1 VLAPLIY
8 VNSDGNRLGRPV
20 LAIQQLE
27 AAGYKMVN
35 DAISAVNVIYAS
47 VYELFSR
54 MKQTGS
60 TGLDVA
66 TSIKTRKAI
75 EDAIGLDTYYEI
87 EAQTVEARPRCR

>member
-1 VLAPLIY
+1 
-8 VNSDGNRLGRPV
+8 
-20 LAIQQLE
+20 
-27 AAGYKMVN
+27 MVN

-66 TSIKTRKAI
+66 TSIKTRKAV
-75 EDAIGLDTYYEI
+75 EDTIGLDRYYEI
-87 EAQTVEARPRCR
+87 EAQTVEARPQFPTDSGKEDTDRHTVVEGVAK